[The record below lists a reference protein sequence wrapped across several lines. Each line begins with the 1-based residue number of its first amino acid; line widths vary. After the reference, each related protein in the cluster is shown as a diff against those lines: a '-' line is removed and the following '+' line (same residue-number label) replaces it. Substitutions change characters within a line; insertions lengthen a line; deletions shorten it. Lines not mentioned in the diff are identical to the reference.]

1 MLKAK
6 VSTCGKGTISINLC
20 RYPNS
25 LLYARHFITGSKNSS
40 VYGLTV
46 EKIRKCTSEKVN
58 IIMNESNMFFTWS
71 SRHFK
76 RSKN

>member
-6 VSTCGKGTISINLC
+6 VSTCGKGSISVNLC
-20 RYPNS
+20 LYPNS

-46 EKIRKCTSEKVN
+46 VKIRNCTSE
-58 IIMNESNMFFTWS
+58 S
-71 SRHFK
+71 
-76 RSKN
+76 